1 MPLPEL
7 APEILRFYSETIDEA
22 DRLTTTADGRL
33 EMVRTQELLRRYL
46 PVPPARIL
54 DVGGGP
60 GAHARWLVQDGYSV
74 HLVDPIPRHVEQAKA
89 AGATVEVGD
98 ARKLTA
104 KDGEADV
111 VLLLGPL
118 YHLIDGADRRQAL
131 AEAYRVLKPG
141 GLLAAAG
148 INRYSSLFEHA
159 AFAHLHKDQMRTSI
173 GGILA
178 SQIHDGKK
186 AFTAAYFHSGEQLR
200 EEVAAAGFEAAE
212 VLGVEGPAWSML
224 AAAERNTGD
233 DFRDSP
239 LFESALTAAR
249 MAEPYPELLAASS
262 HLLAVGRRPGPGHGQ
277 WPKHGQ
283 GEPVGPAGRGGR

>member
-1 MPLPEL
+1 MTLPEL
-7 APEILRFYSETIDEA
+7 APEIVRFYTETIDEA
-22 DRLTTTADGRL
+22 DRLSTTADGRL

-46 PVPPARIL
+46 PMPPARIL

-60 GAHARWLVQDGYSV
+60 GAHARWLVEDGYDV
-74 HLVDPIPRHVEQAKA
+74 HLVDPILRHVEQAKA
-89 AGATVEVGD
+89 SGATVEVGD

-104 KDGEADV
+104 GDSSADV

-118 YHLIDGADRRQAL
+118 YHLIDRADRERAL

-159 AFAHLHKDQMRTSI
+159 AFAHLHREPMQKSI
-173 GGILA
+173 GRILA

-186 AFTAAYFHSGEQLR
+186 AFTSAYFHSGEHLR
-200 EEVAAAGFEAAE
+200 DEVTAAGFNDAE
-212 VLGVEGPAWSML
+212 VFGIEGPAWSML
-224 AAAERNTGD
+224 AAAERNSGGD
-233 DFRDSP
+233 LRDTP

-262 HLLAVGRRPGPGHGQ
+262 HLLAFGRRP
-277 WPKHGQ
+277 
-283 GEPVGPAGRGGR
+283 V